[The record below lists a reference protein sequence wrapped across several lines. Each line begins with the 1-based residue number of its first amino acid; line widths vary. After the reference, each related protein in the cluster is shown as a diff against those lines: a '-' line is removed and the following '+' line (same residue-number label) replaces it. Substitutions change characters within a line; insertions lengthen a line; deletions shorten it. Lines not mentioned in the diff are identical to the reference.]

1 VSISIP
7 AFLFCLGF
15 AVFLGCLFAWVY
27 NYRNL
32 HKEPTGNPQRVTDT
46 IGVPVDFAADAGQ
59 EGTAIKRMEQEKTC
73 YETGTVNKEM
83 FIKKLLAIFRGH
95 LEKEERKIL
104 SICYWEF
111 KDEGFALKLYN
122 SRCRMVEGL
131 SVPLGSNRYFSKKEF
146 NWNGMDDIPADIYH
160 TEELVANSMAGALVS
175 GNGKRYGYIT
185 IDSTDLNVFDDEIC
199 MELREL
205 ATLTEE
211 ALRTLDNNQKLDQQ
225 NILFNEMLKNILDLF
240 HSTSKGNLLYNLSQ
254 VLQDNF
260 RFNRL
265 TIIIPHEHEEDT
277 WQIAEVIGEQ
287 KEELKGES
295 FNVHVKC
302 LLYEILVGKV
312 SVINEKNISTD
323 PYQRRF
329 FENEPENLELRSLF
343 AVRPPVQYNSY
354 PLIIV
359 LESKN
364 EKAVSITD
372 QIMLTSIAA
381 SAALKLSDIQGKDN
395 SKQEKENILA
405 AVDANGFGEI
415 MRHYEKE
422 IDNLKNSTDGLGII
436 LLKCIPSDKSNRVA
450 VFDKFLTIMKNFKKQ
465 WNVQHLAMLG
475 RGEFVL
481 SMKGEMK
488 EQGPVFEL
496 FSGQIINLTKGML
509 DSEDFLSVKSHPIW
523 LTKDKL
529 KDVEK
534 RLGQSGKTLFMVSLA
549 SKFQEM
555 SEAGE

>member
-32 HKEPTGNPQRVTDT
+32 HREPTGNPQRITDT
-46 IGVPVDFAADAGQ
+46 LGVPVDFINDFGQ

-73 YETGTVNKEM
+73 YETGLINKEI
-83 FIKKLLAIFRGH
+83 FIKKLLANFRIH
-95 LEKEERKIL
+95 LEKGKREIL
-104 SICYWEF
+104 SVCYWDF
-111 KDEGFALKLYN
+111 KGEGFTLEYSDGSCHASY
-122 SRCRMVEGL
+122 GL
-131 SVPLGSNRYFSKKEF
+131 FVPLDGNRYFSKKTFSCDGTDE
-146 NWNGMDDIPADIYH
+146 IPADIYY
-160 TEELVANSMAGALVS
+160 TEELAAKSMIGASVS

-185 IDSTDLNVFDDEIC
+185 IDSADSYAFDEKIRE
-199 MELREL
+199 ELLEL
-205 ATLTEE
+205 ATLAEE
-211 ALRTLDNNQKLDQQ
+211 ALRTLDNNHKLDKQ
-225 NILFNEMLKNILDLF
+225 NSLFSGMLKDIEDLF
-240 HSTSKGNLLYNLSQ
+240 HSSSKGNLLSNLSQ
-254 VLQDNF
+254 LLQDNF

-265 TIIIPHEHEEDT
+265 AIIIPHEEEEDR

-287 KEELKGES
+287 KEKLKGES
-295 FNVHVKC
+295 FSVHLKC
-302 LLYEILVGKV
+302 LLYELLVGKV

-343 AVRPPVQYNSY
+343 AVRPPAQYNSY
-354 PLIIV
+354 PLIVV

-364 EKAVSITD
+364 EKAVSMTD
-372 QIMLTSIAA
+372 QIMLTSITA

-395 SKQEKENILA
+395 SKHEKENALA

-415 MRHYEKE
+415 MSHYEKE
-422 IDNLKNSTDGLGII
+422 ISNLKKSTDGLGII
-436 LLKCIPSDKSNRVA
+436 FLKCIPADKSNKAA
-450 VFDKFLTIMKNFKKQ
+450 VYEKFLSIMKGFKKQ

-475 RGEFVL
+475 HGEFVL

-496 FSGQIINLTKGML
+496 FSSQIINLTKGML
-509 DSEDFLSVKSHPIW
+509 DNEEFLSIKSHPIW

-529 KDVEK
+529 KEFEENI
-534 RLGQSGKTLFMVSLA
+534 GQSGKTLFLVSLA
-549 SKFQEM
+549 TKFQQMAEE
-555 SEAGE
+555 SE